1 VTALADNLL
10 VRAIARI
17 STSVQRKLL
26 FAFAVIV
33 VLLVTV
39 GALGLVVMS
48 QSNSRANTL
57 SQLPQR
63 LAAYQQLEVDS
74 VQLGIEL
81 QDRSELITACF
92 LNANCGA
99 SSESASLTQLAEDD
113 GEIASTLELME
124 PKTQL
129 GQLGFT
135 PPSDELSLLG
145 DINSEYGVISRGI
158 SNLVFGD
165 LNGTFKNNAS
175 EITVSAVLTGHADT
189 LVSDTQALST
199 ELPAQNLASYVGSQH
214 LFIGVAIASAVLAA
228 VLAVVL
234 SRVLL
239 GPIRKVNTKLAAIAS
254 GDFSGHVDVPNRDEL
269 GELAANL
276 NRMNDELGRLYEA
289 LGEASRHKSEFLAAM
304 SHELR
309 TPLNAVIGFS
319 DILHEQMAG
328 DLNEKQ
334 AQYVAAIQSSGRHLL
349 TLINDVL
356 DLSKIEAGRMELQV
370 SSFAL
375 HEVLQN
381 SMALLRERATRQGI
395 TLRLDVDPGTGVIE
409 ADERL
414 LKQVLFNLLSNAL
427 NFTDRG
433 GRVEVNA
440 RRHGDVISVSV
451 RDDGVGIAPAD
462 QTRIFEDF
470 EQVGRSVMQEGTGL
484 GLALSRRFVEL
495 HGGRLT
501 VESALGQ
508 GSTFTFTLPSS
519 GRPSASHEGIE
530 LADQDICERASDP
543 TVSPLVTIRANS
555 QLVLIVEDNEKNLTL
570 ARDLLRHDGFRTLEA
585 IDAETGLEIALRTT
599 PDIILMDIK
608 LPRMSGVT
616 ALEHLRADPAT
627 AAVTVVAVTASVM
640 AMDRE
645 RFARA
650 GFAGVIVK
658 PIDVRTFASQVLS
671 YCTAPEKSAT
681 GHPARSTRRR
691 DADAPKRD

>member
-99 SSESASLTQLAEDD
+99 SSENASLPQLAEDD

-124 PKTQL
+124 PKTEL

-135 PPSDELSLLG
+135 PPSGELGLLG
-145 DINSEYGVISRGI
+145 DINSEYGAISRGL
-158 SNLVFGD
+158 SNLAFGD
-165 LNGTFKNNAS
+165 LNGTYENNAS
-175 EITVSAVLTGHADT
+175 EITESAVLTGHADT

-199 ELPAQNLASYVGSQH
+199 ELPAQNQASYVGSQH
-214 LFIGVAIASAVLAA
+214 LFIGVAVASAVLAA
-228 VLAVVL
+228 LLAVVL

-254 GDFSGHVDVPNRDEL
+254 GDFSGHVGVPNRDEL
-269 GELAANL
+269 GELAANV
-276 NRMNDELGRLYEA
+276 NRMNDELGRLYQA
-289 LGEASRHKSEFLAAM
+289 LEEVSRHKSAFLATM

-319 DILHEQMAG
+319 DVLHEQMAG

-334 AQYVAAIQSSGRHLL
+334 MQYVTAIHTSGRHLL
-349 TLINDVL
+349 TLINDIL
-356 DLSKIEAGRMELQV
+356 DLSKIEAGRMELQI
-370 SSFAL
+370 SNFAL
-375 HEVLQN
+375 AAMLQN
-381 SMALLRERATRQGI
+381 SVALFREQAALHGV
-395 TLRLDVDPGTGVIE
+395 TLRLDAGASVGVIE

-427 NFTDRG
+427 NFTSRG
-433 GRVEVNA
+433 GNVQVVARHDVGGVVIRV
-440 RRHGDVISVSV
+440 S
-451 RDDGVGIAPAD
+451 DDGVGIALAD
-462 QTRIFEDF
+462 QARIFEEF
-470 EQVGRSVMQEGTGL
+470 EQVGRSTVQEGTGL

-508 GSTFTFTLPSS
+508 GSTFTFNLPSAAGSNAAHGS
-519 GRPSASHEGIE
+519 GGSADTASYERTSHHGTAG
-530 LADQDICERASDP
+530 LKP
-543 TVSPLVTIRANS
+543 NS
-555 QLVLIVEDNEKNLTL
+555 TNGRLVLIVEDNEKNLMLT
-570 ARDLLRHDGFRTLEA
+570 RDLLQYHGFRTLEA
-585 IDAETGLEIALRTT
+585 TDAETGLELALGMT

-608 LPRMSGVT
+608 LPGMGGVA
-616 ALEHLRADPAT
+616 ALKRLRADPAT
-627 AAVTVVAVTASVM
+627 GGITVVAVTAS
-640 AMDRE
+640 AMPADRE

-658 PIDVRTFASQVLS
+658 PIDVKTFPAQVLS
-671 YCTAPEKSAT
+671 YCD
-681 GHPARSTRRR
+681 HPGEDR
-691 DADAPKRD
+691 